1 MSLVPMIQHTA
12 RTRTLSLLRILTFGC
27 GLATLGLLILVI
39 GWPLTEAARRT
50 VDYATTWILAVFVTQ
65 QLLRVVFH
73 SHPWRFAVERRLEM
87 LLTLAVA
94 LELLFGSQ
102 VVSWVGSR
110 TSVVSASTL
119 ALLFLA
125 FNQLTLI
132 GLVALRG
139 LRNARILH
147 SRSLTPGLVFI
158 ISFALLILVGTL
170 LLKTPQATTH
180 GISWTNA
187 LFLSTSAVCVTGLT
201 PVDISTALTA
211 HGQWVMLGLIQIGG
225 LGVMTIT
232 YFFAYFMSGGV
243 SLRSRIGLQDLLCE
257 DNLGHIGMVLA
268 LIIGFTATIESIGAI
283 LIHASIADGTL
294 PEQGRI
300 FFSIFHSVSA
310 FCNAGFSTLGPGLA
324 DPRVNHQKGFLVVI
338 MALIVLGGLGFP
350 VVKGFYT
357 WVHEHARYLLRLTRR
372 IPSRLSA
379 NIRMVLWTTAVL
391 LTVGTVSIWLTE
403 FAFGGGEVAGGSAW
417 FTALFHSVTARTAGY
432 NITSTGALLPATVA
446 ILTLLMFV
454 GGSPSSTAGGIKT
467 STLAVAV
474 LSLRRVLLGRKD
486 IEAFHRRFGD
496 DLANR
501 ALSIIL
507 VAASFVALVTITLCV
522 LHPELP
528 PFDLLFEA
536 VSAIGTVGLSRDIT
550 PQLSAAAKLVLA
562 LAMLVGRVGVLTFL
576 ASFLPRPQRPAL
588 RYPETTIVLN

>member
-1 MSLVPMIQHTA
+1 MSLVPMMQHSV
-12 RTRTLSLLRILTFGC
+12 RTRILSLLRILTFGC

-65 QLLRVVFH
+65 QFLRVVLH

-110 TSVVSASTL
+110 TSVASASTL

-132 GLVALRG
+132 GLIALRG

-283 LIHASIADGTL
+283 LIHASLADGTL

-300 FFSIFHSVSA
+300 FFSLFHSVSA

-324 DPRVNHQKGFLVVI
+324 DPRVNHQKGFLGVI

-357 WVHEHARYLLRLTRR
+357 WVYEHVRYLLRLTRR

-379 NIRMVLWTTAVL
+379 NIRMVLWTTTAL
-391 LTVGTVSIWLTE
+391 LAVGTVSIWLTE
-403 FAFGGGEVAGGSAW
+403 FAFAGGEVAGGSAW

-507 VAASFVALVTITLCV
+507 VAASFIALVTITLCV
-522 LHPELP
+522 IHPELP

-550 PQLSAAAKLVLA
+550 PQLSSAAKLVLA